1 MLWVLLLSGI
11 ALNVFILL
19 INLAYVDITMLMKS
33 VFKLKTL
40 AIHFSVIF
48 AHPAYFQNGNLHF
61 TCNKVTVRKK
71 KKRKKN
77 NPKTKKLH
85 QNKQTKNVLQ
95 AYTDS

>member
-48 AHPAYFQNGNLHF
+48 AHPAYFQNGNLQF
-61 TCNKVTVRKK
+61 TCNKVTVRKNKNK
-71 KKRKKN
+71 KQSQNQKTP
-77 NPKTKKLH
+77 PK
-85 QNKQTKNVLQ
+85 
-95 AYTDS
+95 